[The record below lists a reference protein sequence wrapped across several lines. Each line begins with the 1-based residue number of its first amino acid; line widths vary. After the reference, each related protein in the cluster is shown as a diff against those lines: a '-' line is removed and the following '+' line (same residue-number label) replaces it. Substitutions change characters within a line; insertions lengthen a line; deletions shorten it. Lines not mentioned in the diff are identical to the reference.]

1 MSGVARGASSNRG
14 ARYVSCYILRDC
26 AIIISEGEGGGMGG
40 AEKLEGGGIT

>member
-26 AIIISEGEGGGMGG
+26 AIIIRRGGGGG
-40 AEKLEGGGIT
+40 EAEKLEGRGIA